1 MQLIDLSWLIVLNW
15 REEMRS
21 IDDEELWVG
30 WALVNIDFI
39 LLALYPYKH
48 NPRSTFKNIIKLFL
62 IAVRKYEK

>member
-21 IDDEELWVG
+21 IDDEELCVG

-48 NPRSTFKNIIKLFL
+48 NSRSTFKNIIKLFL